1 MESTLSKFAHDTQL
15 GGVADTPE
23 GSAAIQQDLDR
34 VESWA
39 GRNLMRFKK
48 SKCRILHLGRNSC
61 MHEYRLGADL
71 LKRSSVEKDPAGQQ
85 AGHKRAVFYCCQ
97 EGQWYPGVH

>member
-1 MESTLSKFAHDTQL
+1 MLGLVLFNIFISKLDERMESTLSKFAHDTQL

-48 SKCRILHLGRNSC
+48 SKCRILHLGR
-61 MHEYRLGADL
+61 
-71 LKRSSVEKDPAGQQ
+71 VGQ
-85 AGHKRAVFYCCQ
+85 G
-97 EGQWYPGVH
+97 GT